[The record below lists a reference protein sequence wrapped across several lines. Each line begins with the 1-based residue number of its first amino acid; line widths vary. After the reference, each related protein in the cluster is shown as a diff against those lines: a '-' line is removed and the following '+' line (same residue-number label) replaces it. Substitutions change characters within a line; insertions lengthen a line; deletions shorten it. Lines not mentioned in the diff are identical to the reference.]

1 MLDMITIGDTK
12 LDTFVLLNDAS
23 LQCSVKMPECLLCL
37 EYGAKIAVEV
47 VHSQIAGTAPNVATG
62 LARMG
67 QKTAVISNMGNDGT
81 FAQALETFK
90 REGVSSRLI
99 HIVPKEPSAYS
110 VVLNYHG
117 DRTLLTSHIKR
128 AYHFPKPLPKTK
140 WMYVSEMGPGY
151 ETLYRSVTAYA
162 KADHTKVV
170 LNPGSIQIAEKKK
183 HLFDLIKV
191 TDILFANLEEAQAIA
206 GDSTTE
212 VHKLAVDLWKLGAKH
227 VVITD
232 GKNGAYNFDGEQ
244 MTRMPI
250 FPAHVVE
257 TTGAGDAFSTGY
269 LGAIMAGE
277 NYDTA
282 LRWGAANSA
291 SVVQHVGPTKGL
303 LNMTQIKSH
312 LKKHPGVRPEKI

>member
-12 LDTFVLLNDAS
+12 LDTFVLLNSAS

-67 QKTAVISNMGNDGT
+67 RKTAVISNMGNDGT
-81 FAQALETFK
+81 FALALETFK
-90 REGVSSRLI
+90 KEGVSSRLI

-117 DRTLLTSHIKR
+117 DRTLLTSHVKR
-128 AYHFPKPLPKTK
+128 AYRFPKPLPRTK
-140 WMYVSEMGPGY
+140 WMYVSEMGQGY

-170 LNPGSIQIAEKKK
+170 LNPGSIQISERKSF
-183 HLFDLIKV
+183 LFNLIKV
-191 TDILFANLEEAQAIA
+191 TDVMFANLEEAQAIA
-206 GDSTTE
+206 GDATTE
-212 VHKLAVDLWKLGAKH
+212 IHKLAVSLWKLGAKH

-232 GKNGAYNFDGEQ
+232 GKNGACNFDGNQ
-244 MTRMPI
+244 MTHMPV
-250 FPAHVVE
+250 FPVHAVE

-269 LGAIMAGE
+269 LGAIMTGE
-277 NYDTA
+277 SFDTA

-291 SVVQHVGPTKGL
+291 SVVKHVGPTKGL
-303 LNMTQIKSH
+303 LTIPQIRSY
-312 LKKHPGVRPEKI
+312 LKKYPGVRPEKI